1 MKKITKVVL
10 GMFLAVT
17 FGAVLGSN
25 TADASVESVGDRYHI
40 KKVSIQSVMDPNR
53 VVDWSRTNDN
63 EIIMYDNHG
72 TWNQE
77 WRMTYIPRND
87 TYRLMTREGLAGI
100 TKEPVAFLRASL
112 RMDPLGNQYLGTENS
127 GLGFDADEWRLIPA
141 GTHPNGDVYMLEN
154 RFFGTVMDIANHHVY
169 NNTSLI
175 LHRANGGD
183 NQRFILHVLG
193 DA

>member
-1 MKKITKVVL
+1 MKKFTKVVL

-17 FGAVLGSN
+17 FGAVLGNN
-25 TADASVESVGDRYHI
+25 TADASVESVGDRYDI

-53 VVDWSRTNDN
+53 VVDWNQTNTN

-77 WRMTYIPRND
+77 WRMFYIPRND
-87 TYRLMTREGLAGI
+87 TYMLMSREGLHGF
-100 TKEPVAFLRASL
+100 EPIGSLRASL
-112 RMDPLGNQYLGTENS
+112 RMDPLGNRYLGTENS
-127 GLGFDADEWRLIPA
+127 GLGFAGEEWRLIPA

-154 RFFGTVMDIANHHVY
+154 RFFGTVMDIANNHVY
-169 NNTSLI
+169 NNNSLI
-175 LHRANGGD
+175 LHRAHGGD
-183 NQRFILHVLG
+183 NQRFILQVLG